1 MISIDRILKAYTKV
15 VERILKENKDYAIL
29 LLGFRRVGKSTLAL
43 YIAQKLHENTGRT
56 VYLIPPGVN
65 PAKISF
71 KRNSIIILDE
81 MMEVAYSREFR
92 TKKQI
97 SVLKTLNL
105 LGAENHFIIAT
116 VQDVRYID
124 ISLRTSNFF
133 KEVYLLYDRGKA
145 VWFGP
150 PRWVGDKG
158 SAPYIFKRWN
168 DFEFY
173 YDFIRPYTIH
183 SFLEEF
189 PASIVRWDLK
199 DFDQEKKYIVV
210 PGLDEEISYKDYLQK
225 RIEYVAIKKK
235 MESKELLE
243 ELKEKILR
251 NIDNEKALRK
261 VIIKYYLLLK
271 NRYKNINVKE
281 EIKKILKEV
290 ASMEDEA
297 IDFVDRL
304 FKP

>member
-1 MISIDRILKAYTKV
+1 MIPIDRILKAYIKV
-15 VERILKENKDYAIL
+15 VKRILKENKDYAIL

-43 YIAQKLHENTGRT
+43 YIAQKLHESTGRT

-145 VWFGP
+145 LWFGP
-150 PRWVGDKG
+150 PRWVGDRG

-173 YDFIRPYTIH
+173 YDFIRPHTIQ

-189 PASIVRWDLK
+189 PAVIIYWDLK

-210 PGLDEEISYKDYLQK
+210 PGLNEKISYKDYLQK
-225 RIEYVAIKKK
+225 RIEYIAIKKK

-243 ELKEKILR
+243 KFKEEILKNIL
-251 NIDNEKALRK
+251 NEKALRK
-261 VIIKYYLLLK
+261 IVFKYYLLLK
-271 NRYKNINVKE
+271 SKYKDINVEKELRKVLE
-281 EIKKILKEV
+281 EICSLKEKAEKILKGG
-290 ASMEDEA
+290 
-297 IDFVDRL
+297 
-304 FKP
+304 

>member
-1 MISIDRILKAYTKV
+1 MTPINRILKAYIKV
-15 VERILKENKDYAIL
+15 VKRILKENKDYAIL

-43 YIAQKLHENTGRT
+43 YIAQKLHESTGRT

-145 VWFGP
+145 LWFGP
-150 PRWVGDKG
+150 PRWVGDRG

-173 YDFIRPYTIH
+173 YDFIRPHTIQ

-189 PASIVRWDLK
+189 PAVIIYWDLK

-210 PGLDEEISYKDYLQK
+210 PGLNEKISYKDYLQK
-225 RIEYVAIKKK
+225 RIEYIAIKKK

-243 ELKEKILR
+243 KFKEEILKNIL
-251 NIDNEKALRK
+251 NEKALRK
-261 VIIKYYLLLK
+261 IVFKYYLLLK
-271 NRYKNINVKE
+271 SKYKDINVEKELRKVLE
-281 EIKKILKEV
+281 EICSLKEKAEKILKGG
-290 ASMEDEA
+290 
-297 IDFVDRL
+297 
-304 FKP
+304 